1 MFLRRWMM
9 NKKILVVE
17 DEFSIQR
24 ILQYDLMQSGFNVD
38 VASDGEEGFQK
49 ALTNEYDVILLDV
62 MLPKR
67 DGFSICRELR
77 ARNILTYIVILSA
90 RDDELDRV
98 TGLDFGADD
107 YMTKPFSSREVVS
120 KVKAIIRRKEV
131 LSNEKAR
138 SYLGHGKLKLD
149 GSRFE
154 VLIDDEV
161 IDFTLK
167 EYELLEFLIKN
178 KGQALSRDVL
188 LDRLWGFEY
197 DGDTR
202 IVDVHIFKIR
212 EKLKD
217 YGVKIK
223 TIRGVGYMLED
234 EGYDR

>member
-1 MFLRRWMM
+1 MS
-9 NKKILVVE
+9 KKVLIIE

-24 ILQYDLMQSGFNVD
+24 ILQYDLMQSGFSVD
-38 VASDGEEGFQK
+38 LASDGEEGLQK
-49 ALTNEYDVILLDV
+49 ALSNDYDVILLDV
-62 MLPKR
+62 MLPKL
-67 DGFSICRELR
+67 DGFSVCKELR
-77 ARNILTYIVILSA
+77 ARNISTYIVILSA

-98 TGLDFGADD
+98 SGLDYGADD

-131 LSNEKAR
+131 LSNEKSK
-138 SYLGHGKLKLD
+138 SYLGLGKLKLD
-149 GSRFE
+149 SSRFE
-154 VLIDDEV
+154 VHVDNQLV
-161 IDFTLK
+161 DFTLK

-178 KGQALSRDVL
+178 KGQALSRDIL

-212 EKLKD
+212 EKLKN
-217 YGVKIK
+217 YGIKIK

-234 EGYDR
+234 EPV

>member
-1 MFLRRWMM
+1 MS
-9 NKKILVVE
+9 KKVLVVE
-17 DEFSIQR
+17 DEISIQR
-24 ILQYDLMQSGFNVD
+24 ILQYDLMQSGFSVD
-38 VASDGEEGFQK
+38 LASDGEEGLQK
-49 ALTNEYDVILLDV
+49 ALANQYDVMLLDV

-67 DGFSICRELR
+67 DGFSVCKELR
-77 ARNILTYIVILSA
+77 NRGNSTYIVILSA

-98 TGLDFGADD
+98 LGLDVGADD

-131 LSNEKAR
+131 LSAGKSK
-138 SYLGHGKLKLD
+138 SYLSYQRIKLD
-149 GSRFE
+149 SSRFE
-154 VLIDDEV
+154 VLIDDKV
-161 IDFTLK
+161 VDFTLK
-167 EYELLEFLIKN
+167 EYELLEFLIQH

-212 EKLKD
+212 DKLKP
-217 YGVKIK
+217 YGIKIK

-234 EGYDR
+234 EGHD

>member
-1 MFLRRWMM
+1 MS
-9 NKKILVVE
+9 KKILVVE

-24 ILQYDLMQSGFNVD
+24 ILQYDLIQSGFNVD

-77 ARNILTYIVILSA
+77 ALNISTYIVILSA

-131 LSNEKAR
+131 LSNEKAK
-138 SYLGHGKLKLD
+138 SYLEHGKLKLD